1 MAINWPTWV
10 TDETPIPANVLV
22 PAKKLA
28 WLFVAIEKLRLLH
41 NGVFKWARSEALTSA
56 EEACVAEEFAP
67 GNWPLTYPTD
77 TPTVGQAAAWIEEH
91 WMPRSQEL
99 QAQRTQMRRAIGGV
113 LLASG
118 AVLLVRTL
126 LA

>member
-10 TDETPIPANVLV
+10 TDDTAIPANVLV

-41 NGVFKWARSEALTSA
+41 NGVFKWARSEALSSA

-77 TPTVGQAAAWIEEH
+77 RPTVEQARTWIETN
-91 WMPRSQEL
+91 WRPRQDETQGMRSTLRLGIPEDWFSYVEL
-99 QAQRTQMRRAIGGV
+99 RSI
-113 LLASG
+113 
-118 AVLLVRTL
+118 LV
-126 LA
+126 

>member
-77 TPTVGQAAAWIEEH
+77 TPTMTQARTWIEANWE
-91 WMPRSQEL
+91 PRQNETQAMRTKLRLAIPEDWFSYVEL
-99 QAQRTQMRRAIGGV
+99 RNI
-113 LLASG
+113 LA
-118 AVLLVRTL
+118 
-126 LA
+126 